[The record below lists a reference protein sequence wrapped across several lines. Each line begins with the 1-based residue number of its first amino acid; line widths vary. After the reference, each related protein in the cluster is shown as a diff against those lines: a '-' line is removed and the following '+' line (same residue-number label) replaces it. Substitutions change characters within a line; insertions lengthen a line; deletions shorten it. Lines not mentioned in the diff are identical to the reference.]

1 MLSPFFNMFGKRS
14 RDEDNSLEATNSAA
28 ENVLTSTESEDC
40 AREENNEATNSA
52 AENALPSTEYEDCAR
67 EERNEATNRAA
78 EIVLTSAES
87 EDCAREENNDVM
99 NEEPEISVVETGKG
113 TSTMAQLLTE
123 TVPDADIH
131 GPNVIIVGGQSSGKT
146 KMIISMV
153 FHHLIDNATVTDA
166 MGEKLL
172 RLFRTGEK
180 MVTRRPTQI
189 NFVKIP
195 RVSSCQISLN
205 FAGES
210 VNFDDPR
217 FDQIVDYVHEESL
230 VRDGRAYQEE
240 LRVTIAA
247 PGLPNMFFT
256 DLPGLVTDDREV
268 SDSAEGLTIRRLVK
282 RYMRH
287 PQTTLVVVEPAA
299 TEDFDTSQVA
309 PMIRWGRN
317 RV

>member
-1 MLSPFFNMFGKRS
+1 LYANAFKRRDCLRSNYSWTTKLSIIMFSPIFNMFGKRG
-14 RDEDNSLEATNSAA
+14 REEDSSPEPTSNPAEETPVSAQPDGSA
-28 ENVLTSTESEDC
+28 SEDDD
-40 AREENNEATNSA
+40 E
-52 AENALPSTEYEDCAR
+52 LM
-67 EERNEATNRAA
+67 
-78 EIVLTSAES
+78 I
-87 EDCAREENNDVM
+87 
-99 NEEPEISVVETGKG
+99 EEPEIPVEEVDKATA
-113 TSTMAQLLTE
+113 TMAQLLTAI
-123 TVPDADIH
+123 VPDADIH
-131 GPNVIIVGGQSSGKT
+131 SSNVIIVGGQSSGKT

-180 MVTRRPTQI
+180 MVTRRPTKI
-189 NFVKIP
+189 RFVKSP
-195 RVSSCQISLN
+195 GGSPCQISLN
-205 FAGES
+205 FGKES
-210 VNFDDPR
+210 ASFDDPK
-217 FDQIVDYVHEESL
+217 FDQIVDHVHGESL

-282 RYMRH
+282 KYMRQ

-309 PMIRWGRN
+309 PMIR
-317 RV
+317 